1 MSKQA
6 EKEQKDNNNLKINT
20 DYLRESATDFSLAP
34 KGQEIDIEIN
44 KCNYYT
50 DRKADAS
57 PQYIVQTYSVGS
69 LKNTLA
75 KMVLPNGGN
84 ISELRGPAVSV
95 HYIIDQEGTIFQLVP
110 DTKRAWAAGV
120 GNLTAGSKLNPAI
133 AQGDMQNAMND
144 YGITIMS
151 INDGKSPL
159 TPQQYAAN
167 EQLTSNLV
175 KSYAID
181 PTKVIALADWTPG
194 RHIAPGPFFP
204 WHDFSKA
211 GLGLWSDVERPKDPE
226 IIVSYKKKPLPEE
239 VDHIQQA
246 FEELLKKYSTGSSG
260 DVVKQYAA
268 STQSLKESLSKS
280 VIDEARAVGD
290 ALSRGLGMVG
300 KPNDKDQA
308 GHLDSGTL
316 SSMLSF
322 NLHHLG
328 EKIVNSPLLDVYN
341 VLWADSSDPDARG
354 ILGQWGTDSQAV
366 LDSLLDS

>member
-1 MSKQA
+1 MSKRS
-6 EKEQKDNNNLKINT
+6 EEEQKDNNNLKINT
-20 DYLRESATDFSLAP
+20 DYLRENANGFSLAP

-50 DRKADAS
+50 DRKAGAS

-75 KMVLPNGGN
+75 KMVLPDAGN
-84 ISELRGPAVSV
+84 ISELRGPGVSV

-110 DTKRAWAAGV
+110 DTKRAWATGV

-167 EQLTSNLV
+167 EQLTSSLV
-175 KSYAID
+175 KVYAID
-181 PTKVIALADWTPG
+181 PTKVIALADCAS
-194 RHIAPGPFFP
+194 RHIAPGPYFP
-204 WHDFSKA
+204 WQDFSKA

-239 VDHIQQA
+239 VDYIQQA

-260 DVVKQYAA
+260 DVVKQYAE
-268 STQSLKESLSKS
+268 STQSLKASLSKS

-308 GHLDSGTL
+308 GNLDSDTL
-316 SSMLSF
+316 SNMLSF

-328 EKIVNSPLLDVYN
+328 EKIVNSQLEIYN